1 MRQLMISVNAD
12 FVMFGRLYILIGWIR
27 YSAFSPHADIFVGT
41 VIVEYDYRKIY
52 TVKNALKKRIIKRD
66 LSSRD

>member
-12 FVMFGRLYILIGWIR
+12 FVMFERLYIIIGWILE
-27 YSAFSPHADIFVGT
+27 SGFFFHDADIVDT

-52 TVKNALKKRIIKRD
+52 TVKNALKKKNN
-66 LSSRD
+66 